1 MGPVSLIL
9 ARNKKGVTKMRA
21 NDWGSLY
28 KMQIKDSSHELR
40 VYEMFDLIIQQKKK
54 FTSNLSALV
63 SLIPL
68 TKSKFFLGA

>member
-1 MGPVSLIL
+1 
-9 ARNKKGVTKMRA
+9 
-21 NDWGSLY
+21 
-28 KMQIKDSSHELR
+28 MQIKDSSHELR